1 MGESI
6 LSRAYWKSAAD
17 EIKRLRMLTFG
28 ALIAALGIAFSGL
41 YIVVGEN
48 LRIYFSFLITAVGCS
63 VYGPVVGV
71 LVAAVT
77 DTLGY
82 VMFPTGAYFP
92 GYLLS
97 EMAGALIYSLFL
109 YRKKITVLRIYGA
122 KFLVNYLINV
132 LLGCLWSK
140 ILYGQGYLYYLVKS
154 LVKNTLLLPLE
165 VISLSALFAFLIPV
179 FSRFGLMKK
188 HDGRDLERLK
198 LSRSTIPVMAISC
211 ILAGVCSG
219 YYWYMAKKTV
229 FLLLGIVL
237 LGTGVVLLLWRWYR
251 EKKQA

>member
-6 LSRAYWKSAAD
+6 LSKAYWKSAAD

-28 ALIAALGIAFSGL
+28 ALIAALGIAFSGM

-140 ILYGQGYLYYLVKS
+140 ILYGQGYFYYLVKS
-154 LVKNTLLLPLE
+154 LIKNTLLLPLE

-179 FSRFGLMKK
+179 FSRFGLMEK

-198 LSRSTIPVMAISC
+198 LSRSVIPVISISC
-211 ILAGVCSG
+211 VLASVCSG
-219 YYWYMAKKTV
+219 YYWYTAGKVV
-229 FLLLGIVL
+229 FLILGMFFL
-237 LGTGVVLLLWRWYR
+237 STGAVLLLWRR
-251 EKKQA
+251 KKERK